1 MAVVRTK
8 KATYKEAII
17 LCHVATKNGDVAIVV
32 SAWDIQAKVVPVGD
46 IIYVD
51 IPKAE
56 RERKEI
62 LLTFARAQSASEE
75 NGDVIL
81 FPATRWTARQG
92 PIVVTRETAQKLIA
106 SGAWAEKPVL
116 RIK

>member
-17 LCHVATKNGDVAIVV
+17 LCHVATKSGDMAIVV

-46 IIYVD
+46 IKFIDV
-51 IPKAE
+51 PKTEKE
-56 RERKEI
+56 RQNI
-62 LLTFARAQSASEE
+62 LLDFARAQSASEKDGE
-75 NGDVIL
+75 VLL
-81 FPATRWTARQG
+81 FPAARWTARQG
-92 PIVVTRETAQKLIA
+92 PIVVTRETADKLVA
-106 SGAWAEKPVL
+106 SGAWTEKPVL